1 MKQRLFAFIA
11 FIALSLSANA
21 QAGSGAVLGK
31 EIKLFDFTLNTNRL
45 EAGFNFGQAASFSDY
60 ARFTFGA
67 NVMVGGVYL
76 DFLSADPQHKYS
88 PLSDTQW
95 NDTRAFCINAGYQ
108 IPVLS
113 WLRVMPLVGYAQTND
128 GITDAS
134 ETIYDFSEDT
144 GLSTYHPYKVT
155 QGSRQHYFNYG
166 GGLSIQPCKWFSIN
180 LIGTRHAIYGG
191 IGVNLLSIAKSRL

>member
-1 MKQRLFAFIA
+1 MKHQLSAFIA
-11 FIALSLSANA
+11 FLCLSLSANA
-21 QAGSGAVLGK
+21 QVGSGAILSN
-31 EIKLFDFTLNTNRL
+31 EIKLFDFPLNTHRI

-67 NVMVGGVYL
+67 NVMIAGVYL

-88 PLSDTQW
+88 PTSATQW
-95 NDTRAFCINAGYQ
+95 KDNKAFCINAGYQ
-108 IPVLS
+108 IPILS
-113 WLRVMPLVGYAQTND
+113 WLRIMPLVGYAQTND

-134 ETIYDFSEDT
+134 ETVWDYDEDSGIT
-144 GLSTYHPYKVT
+144 TYHPYKVT
-155 QGSRQHYFNYG
+155 PGSRLHYLNYG

-191 IGVNLLSIAKSRL
+191 IGLNLLAFASR